1 MENLK
6 SKLLEKFKSDEFAKL
21 VGVEFLEF
29 REGYAKAAMTVRRE
43 LLNFHGVAH
52 GAAIY
57 ALADVAFSVASNS
70 RNIAAVALSMTI
82 HYRRPVAEGSRLIAE
97 AFEESLGRTTGLYRI
112 VVKDHEGKLIAVG
125 QGLVYLKQGTPLVSV

>member
-1 MENLK
+1 MEDLK
-6 SKLLEKFKSDEFAKL
+6 SKLWDKFGSDRFAKL
-21 VGVEFLEF
+21 MGVELLEF
-29 REGYAKAAMTVRRE
+29 REGYAKASMTVRRE

-70 RNIAAVALSMTI
+70 HNRVAVALSMTI
-82 HYRRPVAEGSRLIAE
+82 HYRRPVAEGAKLIAE

-112 VVKDHEGKLIAVG
+112 VVKDQEGKLVAVG
-125 QGLVYLKQGTPLVSV
+125 QGLVYLKQEPLVTSE